1 LEQQFQ
7 PDATTTYLLQQP
19 GLFRIFPLGA
29 NQFMDNTYAY
39 HGLQSIG
46 GYSPAKLKIY
56 QTMLDSCLY
65 RGPDP
70 NFPIN
75 MNIINM
81 LNVEYVITQF
91 RLPEERFSVAHVD
104 RAKQMITYR
113 NPAALPRA
121 FFVDEVTVAR
131 STDEVFRTLNST
143 LFDAGRMAVVEKELP
158 AEVTAP
164 DSSTA
169 SVTAYSSRAVSIRTF
184 TSAPALLVVSE
195 VYYPAGWKAFVD
207 GKETEIFKTNYV
219 LRSLVVPAGSHEVTF
234 TFDPGVY
241 QLGYTITRIAW
252 GVAILCVL
260 IGLWQ
265 IPAIR
270 ALVRRKATVPL
281 HTSAS

>member
-1 LEQQFQ
+1 
-7 PDATTTYLLQQP
+7 
-19 GLFRIFPLGA
+19 
-29 NQFMDNTYAY
+29 MDNTYAY